1 MIPILKHL
9 QEQLKHV
16 DDPVLRQL
24 RDLCQDNAQ
33 HLEQLVISDL
43 EAREGNDAEKLE
55 EAKRRSFDHV
65 GDADSRWIRWCMYI
79 NLFIDT
85 CTYVY
90 TYFCLYLSRYK
101 TD

>member
-1 MIPILKHL
+1 M
-9 QEQLKHV
+9 
-16 DDPVLRQL
+16 LRQL
-24 RDLCQDNAQ
+24 RGLCQDNAQ

-79 NLFIDT
+79 NLYDVDT
-85 CTYVY
+85 CTLVLYILLLVFKYVDIK
-90 TYFCLYLSRYK
+90 LHRL
-101 TD
+101 